1 MRKIKKSMIIGL
13 CIGFIL
19 LFFFCAIQINTDAVL
34 CRYLFP
40 DDTFLILEGEE
51 QIDVSL
57 NIVLDGKRRVL
68 RSFSSPDERN
78 LYYFFLPAGSGREAV
93 RLITNLDSEKWE
105 SPAADL
111 ARMEITREDEQC
123 DLQIRVRDIRKQED
137 EEICIRFMESENQ
150 PSVFVDVEERLDNL
164 LADRDLKVK
173 GNICIYDKESVT
185 LFSDKVNLKGHGN
198 GSWSNN
204 KKKSWL
210 LDFGEPVSVLG
221 MNKGYKYIAVAN
233 AQDQSYLRNKFVY
246 DWAEEM
252 GMAYSPQS
260 VFGNFFV
267 NGEYLGLYLF
277 TEGIEASEDRIAVQ
291 QDESAQARAK
301 SNALEYYECED
312 EKGYIL
318 PEGIRENENV
328 GYLLRQEDNESRY
341 DGMGCAF
348 KTRNGGQIEII
359 YPRKASQKQIAN
371 IKQYIQEFQDA
382 VESEDGYC
390 DTPQGKKHYSEYIDM
405 DSFLKKYLI
414 EEISKNHD
422 GNSGSSYFYMKA
434 FGDNPI
440 LYEGPVWDYDI
451 AFGNI
456 TYNAMWQEAEGM
468 IKLNPGLDR
477 REEFMVAAIQYYATY
492 FRPYLETEAEQKIRG
507 CAEEIRTSAQM
518 DRVRWESEN
527 TFWNGSFDDGV
538 EDLITFIRKRMQFL
552 DDVWI
557 NGKVYYRVNFVNGDN
572 TVKTAY
578 VEKGKSLNDVM
589 DTTYRLAEEGKSFV
603 GWYDESMENTVDYGA
618 QITDDMAYW
627 AKWEE

>member
-78 LYYFFLPAGSGREAV
+78 LYYFFLPAGSRKETV

-123 DLQIRVRDIRKQED
+123 DLRIRVRDIRKQED
-137 EEICIRFMESENQ
+137 EEICIRFMEGENQ

-173 GNICIYDKESVT
+173 GNICIYDKEAMT

-198 GSWSNN
+198 GSWVHNS
-204 KKKSWL
+204 KKSWL
-210 LDFGEPVSVLG
+210 LDFEQPTSILQ
-221 MNKGYKYIAVAN
+221 MDKGYKYIALSN
-233 AQDQSYLRNKFVY
+233 AQDQSHLRNKFVY
-246 DWAEEM
+246 DWAEKM
-252 GMAYSPQS
+252 GMAYSPHS
-260 VFGNFFV
+260 EFGNFYV

-277 TEGIEASEDRIAVQ
+277 AEGIEVSEDRVAVQ
-291 QDESAQARAK
+291 QDESAPAK
-301 SNALEYYECED
+301 SKSNILEYYEGEE
-312 EKGYIL
+312 EKGYIHSK
-318 PEGIRENENV
+318 EIRENLDV

-341 DGMGCAF
+341 DGMECAF
-348 KTRNGGQIEII
+348 KTQNGTQMEII
-359 YPRKASQKQIAN
+359 YPKKASHEQIFN
-371 IKQYIQEFQDA
+371 IREYIQELQDA
-382 VESEDGYC
+382 IESEDGYC
-390 DTPQGKKHYSEYIDM
+390 DTTQGKKHYSEYIDM

-414 EEISKNHD
+414 EEISKNYD
-422 GNSGSSYFYMKA
+422 GNRGSSYFYIKSLA
-434 FGDNPI
+434 EDPV

-451 AFGNI
+451 AFGNT
-456 TYNAMWQEAEGM
+456 TYNAMWKEPKGLVN
-468 IKLNPGLDR
+468 LNPGLDQH
-477 REEFMVAAIQYYATY
+477 EEFMAAAAQYYMAY

-538 EDLITFIRKRMQFL
+538 EDLITFIKERKQFL

-557 NGKVYYRVNFVNGDN
+557 NGKVYYRVNFVNGET
-572 TVKTAY
+572 TVKTVY
-578 VEKGKSLNDVM
+578 VEAGKSLNDVM
-589 DTTYRLAEEGKSFV
+589 DTTYRPAEEGKVFA